1 VHYKNATAVTRE
13 LYTILEGSAKEIFS
27 LELRLITDFK
37 LYSVETASASVI
49 CCKQQDGLP

>member
-1 VHYKNATAVTRE
+1 VHYKNATAVPRE
-13 LYTILEGSAKEIFS
+13 LYIILEGNAKEIFS